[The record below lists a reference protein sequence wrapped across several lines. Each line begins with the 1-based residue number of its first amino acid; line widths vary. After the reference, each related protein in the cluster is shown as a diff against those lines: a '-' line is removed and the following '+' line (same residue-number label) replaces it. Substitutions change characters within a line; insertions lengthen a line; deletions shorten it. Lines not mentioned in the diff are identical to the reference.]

1 MNGRRMTDAQI
12 SKALRAHLPDRV
24 YPGLR
29 DRILDAAETTGQQRA
44 LPPVIGA
51 LSDADPVVRRR
62 SLLIAAALLVALAL
76 ASFAAVGA
84 LRLLQHDPLRDL
96 TFEPPADVT
105 APSVTPTA
113 SSPAASSSPNASA
126 ALLTWTQA
134 SLHEDWPAPVRP
146 EPGGAATVVPI
157 LLKDVVDNPGAPLVD
172 QRHTLRSG
180 RYTDPSGDTG
190 SAALPWADIKEVTI
204 CGVACLSI
212 GPVSGFRS
220 AVDPTEQWIAYG
232 IVADTDGDGV
242 PDRRYGFDNMPVGA
256 TGSWPH
262 RWWITDLHTGRTE
275 WASGPPYGIMVGK
288 TEFYGGPGRL
298 TFGADVTGGGTV
310 GGLPERF
317 YVWAS
322 VIQDGRVVSTDY
334 APDVGWLHPS
344 PDAKP

>member
-1 MNGRRMTDAQI
+1 MNGRQLTDAQI
-12 SKALRAHLPDRV
+12 SKALRAHLPDRA

-29 DRILDAAETTGQQRA
+29 ERILDVAETTRQQRA
-44 LPPVIGA
+44 LPAVIGA
-51 LSDADPVVRRR
+51 LGEADPVVRRR

-76 ASFAAVGA
+76 ASVAAVGA
-84 LRLLQHDPLRDL
+84 LRLLQRDPIRDL
-96 TFEPPADVT
+96 SLVPPP

-126 ALLTWTQA
+126 AVLTWTQA
-134 SLHEDWPAPVRP
+134 SLHEDWPASVRA

-190 SAALPWADIKEVTI
+190 SAVFPWADIKEVTF
-204 CGVACLSI
+204 CGSACLSI
-212 GPVSGFRS
+212 GPVSRFLA

-242 PDRRYGFDNMPVGA
+242 PDRRYGFDNMPVDA
-256 TGSWPH
+256 TGVWHYRS
-262 RWWITDLHTGRTE
+262 WITDLHTGRTE
-275 WASGPPYGIMVGK
+275 WASGPPYGVSVGK

-298 TFGADVTGGGTV
+298 VFGSDVTGGGTV
-310 GGLPERF
+310 GGLPQRF

-322 VIQDGRVVSTDY
+322 VIQDGRVVATDY
-334 APDVGWLHPS
+334 APDVGWLLPS